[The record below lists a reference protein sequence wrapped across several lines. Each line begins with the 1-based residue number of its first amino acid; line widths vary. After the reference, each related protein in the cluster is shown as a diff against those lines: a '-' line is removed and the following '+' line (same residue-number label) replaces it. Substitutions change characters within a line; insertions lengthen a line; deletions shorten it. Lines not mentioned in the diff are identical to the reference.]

1 MYNYATVDG
10 VFTATGAP
18 TYAYAA
24 KTAANDESSAAYR
37 YETKINA
44 YIKEATDKIMAV
56 KIDDTEYAD
65 LSTWNGTKVWS
76 KAKIG
81 YSYDKAAQYIDAIVT
96 SYVGTAGTAVV
107 IEGTVCDYA
116 DSAIFQQY
124 KMLIKNNY
132 SGWANLEKAN

>member
-56 KIDDTEYAD
+56 KIDNTKYGK
-65 LSTWNGTKVWS
+65 LTTWNGTTVWS
-76 KAKIG
+76 EAKIG
-81 YSYDKAAQYIDAIVT
+81 YSYDKAVKYIDAIVT
-96 SYVGTAGTAVV
+96 KYVGTAGVAVV
-107 IEGTVCDYA
+107 IDGTTYDAA
-116 DSAIFQQY
+116 DSLIFKEY
-124 KMLIKNNY
+124 KQTIKNNWN
-132 SGWANLEKAN
+132 GWGSLEKAN